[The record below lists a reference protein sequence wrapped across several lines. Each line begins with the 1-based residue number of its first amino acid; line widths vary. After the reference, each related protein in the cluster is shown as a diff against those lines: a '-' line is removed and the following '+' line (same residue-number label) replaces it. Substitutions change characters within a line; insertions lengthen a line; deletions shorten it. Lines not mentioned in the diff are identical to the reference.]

1 MSAVLY
7 GGVSIPR
14 DAVSQ
19 RQRVGQRRH
28 ILTRLMDALKESRR
42 QQARRV
48 IANHSY
54 LPNDL
59 DHPAQMK
66 ADRRRC

>member
-1 MSAVLY
+1 
-7 GGVSIPR
+7 
-14 DAVSQ
+14 
-19 RQRVGQRRH
+19 
-28 ILTRLMDALKESRR
+28 MDALKESRR

-48 IANHSY
+48 IANHAY

-59 DHPAQMK
+59 DQPVQMK

>member
-1 MSAVLY
+1 MSAVIY
-7 GGVSIPR
+7 GAVSAPR

-19 RQRVGQRRH
+19 RQRVGQRAH
-28 ILTRLMDALKESRR
+28 ILTRLMDALRESRR
-42 QQARRV
+42 QQACRV
-48 IANHSY
+48 IANHAY

-59 DHPAQMK
+59 DQPVQMK